1 MPKTV
6 PISAFM
12 TKSPHTV
19 GRNQTLAHAH
29 EVMRKHN
36 ILHLPVLEGGKL
48 VGLVTER
55 DLRLIETLK
64 DVDPSEVTVEEAMSQ
79 EVYSVTPEALLADVA
94 KEMAEHKYGSAVVME
109 GASKVVGIFTTV
121 DAMSALSSVLSK

>member
-36 ILHLPVLEGGKL
+36 IRHLPVLEGGKL

>member
-19 GRNQTLAHAH
+19 GKSQTLAHAH

-36 ILHLPVLEGGKL
+36 IRHLPVLEGGKL

-64 DVDPSEVTVEEAMSQ
+64 DVDPAHVTVEEAMSQ
-79 EVYSVTPEALLADVA
+79 EVYAVTPDTLLAEVA
-94 KEMAEHKYGSAVVME
+94 RQMAEHKYGSAIVME
-109 GASKVVGIFTTV
+109 GSAKVVGIFTTV
-121 DAMSALSSVLSK
+121 DAMTALSSVLQQ

>member
-1 MPKTV
+1 MPKNV

-19 GRNQTLAHAH
+19 GRSQTLAHAH
-29 EVMRKHN
+29 EVMRKHH
-36 ILHLPVLEGGKL
+36 IRHLPVLDGGKL

-64 DVDPSEVTVEEAMSQ
+64 DVDPSQVTVDEAMSQ
-79 EVYSVTPEALLADVA
+79 EVYSVTPDALLADVA
-94 KEMAEHKYGSAVVME
+94 KAMAEHKYGSAIVME
-109 GASKVVGIFTTV
+109 AGAKVVGIFTTV
-121 DAMSALSSVLSK
+121 DAMSALSDLLQK